1 VSDPAQ
7 PVSLPPGTVDT
18 EGMFAATAHLPEQV
32 AAAAAGA
39 RGVDGLP
46 DRETIENVVVFG
58 MGGSGMAGD
67 ILRATAGPF
76 MAVPVVVIKSYTCP
90 AFVGDETLVFAMSF
104 SGNTE
109 ETLEAVTDAA
119 MAGARVVAV
128 THGGELA
135 KLASAWGTPVI
146 GVPDTIPQ
154 PRAALGALAI
164 PPMIVLEDLGLFPG
178 ASSWIA
184 QAVDQLRR
192 RRDQLV
198 AGVADGSSPAAALAR
213 RIGRTTPLIY
223 GGGAVGAAA
232 AMRWKT
238 QINENA
244 KMPAFWNTQPELS
257 HNEIC
262 GWGQNGDIT
271 RQLLTIVNLRHDGE
285 HPQVARRFQL
295 LGDLVQEVVAG
306 IEEVRAEGE
315 GDLAQLLDLILFGD
329 FVSLHLAAQEGIDP
343 GPVPVLT
350 ALKQHLSVATP

>member
-1 VSDPAQ
+1 
-7 PVSLPPGTVDT
+7 
-18 EGMFAATAHLPEQV
+18 MFASAASLPEQI
-32 AAAAAGA
+32 AAAADAAQGI
-39 RGVDGLP
+39 DGLP

-58 MGGSGMAGD
+58 MGGSGIAGD
-67 ILRATAGPF
+67 ILKATAGPF
-76 MAVPVVVIKSYTCP
+76 MAVPVVVVKSYTCP
-90 AFVGDETLVFAMSF
+90 AFVGDETLVFAVSF

-128 THGGELA
+128 TNGGELA
-135 KLASAWGTPVI
+135 KLASAWGSPVI
-146 GVPDTIPQ
+146 GVPDSIPQ
-154 PRAALGALAI
+154 PRAALGALSI

-184 QAVDQLRR
+184 QAVEQLSK
-192 RRDQLV
+192 RRDQLLR
-198 AGVADGSSPAAALAR
+198 GVADGSSPAAALAR
-213 RIGRTTPLIY
+213 RIGRTIPLIY
-223 GGGAVGAAA
+223 GGGSVGAAA

-262 GWGQNGDIT
+262 GWGQNGDVT
-271 RQLLTIVNLRHDGE
+271 RQLLTLINLRHDSE

-295 LGDLVQEVVAG
+295 LGDLVREVVAG

-315 GDLAQLLDLILFGD
+315 GDLAQLLDLMLFGD
-329 FVSLHLAAQEGIDP
+329 FVSLHLAVQEGVDP

-350 ALKQHLSVATP
+350 TLKQQLSVAAD